1 MTLRLTFRAITAWP
15 GDTPATPHSQRR
27 RSQFSA
33 NYSATLELL
42 ERELNFLDAKNV
54 IVEANCDPSMIRL
67 DGCFR
72 SKATLRGPG
81 IIVSFDSKHG
91 PVRYPCDKF
100 LNWDCNLRAI
110 ALSLEAL
117 RSVDRY
123 GVTRRG
129 EQYQGW
135 AKLEG
140 PVRTGGFTKQA
151 AAEWMQAKARDCC
164 GLPERQVPTVLE
176 IINDDVILRATYKTL
191 VRVLHPDRRGSDV
204 EFKQL
209 QAAMEVL
216 E

>member
-1 MTLRLTFRAITAWP
+1 MAMKLTFRAITTWP
-15 GDTPATPHSQRR
+15 ADAVATPHHERR

-33 NYSATLELL
+33 KYSATLELL
-42 ERELNFLDAKNV
+42 ERELNFLDAENV
-54 IVEANCDPSMIRL
+54 IVEADCDASQIRL

-72 SKATLRGPG
+72 AGAKLRGPG
-81 IIVSFDSKHG
+81 IILSFDCKHG

-135 AKLEG
+135 AKIEDKT
-140 PVRTGGFTKQA
+140 RTGGFTKSDA
-151 AAEWMQAKARDCC
+151 AAWLVQQMHDCC
-164 GLPERQVPTVLE
+164 GLSYGMKQVTDYPEVRETIRKE
-176 IINDDVILRATYKTL
+176 L
-191 VRVLHPDRRGSDV
+191 VKILHPDRRGSDT

-209 QAAMEVL
+209 MSAL
-216 E
+216 EAFKDG

>member
-1 MTLRLTFRAITAWP
+1 MTMRLTFRAITAWP
-15 GDTPATPHSQRR
+15 GDTPATPHPQRR

-33 NYSATLELL
+33 KYSATLELL
-42 ERELNFLDAKNV
+42 ERGLNFLNAMNV
-54 IVEANCDPSMIRL
+54 IVEADCDPSMIRL

-72 SKATLRGPG
+72 AKATLRGPG
-81 IIVSFDSKHG
+81 IIVSFGSKYG

-100 LNWDCNLRAI
+100 LNWVCNLRAI

-151 AAEWMQAKARDCC
+151 AAEWLRHAAIAAGFLTPSIR
-164 GLPERQVPTVLE
+164 LILE
-176 IINDDVILRATYKTL
+176 DPASLRATYKSL
-191 VRVLHPDRRGSDV
+191 VTVLHPDRRGSDD

-209 QAAMEVL
+209 QAAMEAI
-216 E
+216 ER